1 MHKNPLFL
9 VSGQLLNSQRQTQVL
24 LSRWAKEWMGVK
36 KRRYWKL
43 IIYVV
48 VAQSLPPHRLHHTRL
63 SHPSQSPGVCSNSCP
78 LSQWYHPTISSSIFP
93 FSSCPQSFPA
103 SGSSPMSQLFT
114 SGGQS
119 IRASASASVLP
130 MNIQGWFPLGL
141 TGLISLQ
148 SKGLSRVFSST
159 TLQKHKFFGTQP
171 SLLNL
176 TYYDH
181 SLSSKELSETRC
193 DLNS

>member
-1 MHKNPLFL
+1 MLKNPLFL

-63 SHPSQSPGVCSNSCP
+63 SHPSQSPRVCSNSCP

-159 TLQKHKFFGTQP
+159 AIQKHKFFGTQP

>member
-1 MHKNPLFL
+1 MLKNPLFL

-63 SHPSQSPGVCSNSCP
+63 SHPSQSPRVCSNSCP

-159 TLQKHKFFGTQP
+159 AIQKHQFFGTQP